1 MFSHKKCIH
10 VKLNND
16 THIALKAILFKKKIS
31 MQELFEEFAQQVVS
45 ETTSGRKV
53 VDSLYNKKVEAF
65 LGGRKR
71 VNTPAKIISNID
83 IDVIYDAINLSIN
96 EDKED

>member
-1 MFSHKKCIH
+1 MFSDKKCVHI
-10 VKLNND
+10 KLNAD

-31 MQELFEEFAQQVVS
+31 IQELFEEFAQQIIS
-45 ETTSGRKV
+45 EKSFGKKV

-65 LGGRKR
+65 LSGRKR
-71 VNTPAKIISNID
+71 INTPPKLMSNID
-83 IDVIYDAINLSIN
+83 VDIIYDAINLSIN